1 MLNESYVVEAMGY
14 TSGGPVTVS
23 KIIKKDTTI
32 KSKDLSYNRVI
43 STLDAM
49 PEEELE
55 KRFGCR
61 SLDLIKDTISIDTI
75 TAGVVSYI
83 NEVECYH
90 LGDVL
95 RDKATRDKYIFLGKA
110 SAKGMVRVLDIKRQ
124 EQVEGFTDQY
134 ERIGH
139 SDKYESLM
147 LYLLQI

>member
-1 MLNESYVVEAMGY
+1 MLDESYVMEAMGY
-14 TSGGPVTVS
+14 TFGKPVTVS
-23 KIIKKDTTI
+23 KIIKKDNTI
-32 KSKDLSYNRVI
+32 KAKDLSYNKVVGVLE
-43 STLDAM
+43 SM

-55 KRFGCR
+55 KRFGCKE
-61 SLDLIKDTISIDTI
+61 LDVIKETFSIDTI
-75 TAGVVSYI
+75 IGNVVAYI

-95 RDKATRDKYIFLGKA
+95 KDKTTGDKYIFLGKA
-110 SAKGMVRVLDIKRQ
+110 SAKGVVRVLDIKRQ

-147 LYLLQI
+147 LYLLQL